1 MRKKH
6 LFVIL
11 SLFIIALCSFI
22 ASANS
27 PQNDN
32 GVILYNIESMSASE
46 GNTDICYGIGSLDCV
61 YSSDKVKWIL

>member
-11 SLFIIALCSFI
+11 SLSVIALCSFI

-27 PQNDN
+27 PQNEN
-32 GVILYNIESMSASE
+32 EVILYNIESMTASE
-46 GNTDICYGIGSLDCV
+46 GNTEFCYGIGSLDCA